1 MKAREAFARARAM
14 FAAIAAAVA
23 LPLTEQRD
31 ALVALGTYK
40 SRGKGGK
47 HRTANRTITGRWTQ
61 DRSKYMP
68 AECRAR
74 GCR

>member
-1 MKAREAFARARAM
+1 MKATEAFKRAKAM
-14 FAAIAAAVA
+14 FAALQAALVLSTGDQQLAIAA
-23 LPLTEQRD
+23 
-31 ALVALGTYK
+31 LGVYK

-47 HRTANRTITGRWTQ
+47 HRTANRTITGRWVQ

-68 AECRAR
+68 RECTLR